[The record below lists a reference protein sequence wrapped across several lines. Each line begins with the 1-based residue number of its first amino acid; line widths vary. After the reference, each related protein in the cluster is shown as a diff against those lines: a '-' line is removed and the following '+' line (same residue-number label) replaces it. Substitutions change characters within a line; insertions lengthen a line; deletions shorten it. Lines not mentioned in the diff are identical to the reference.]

1 MKRKKEM
8 NKNFSITNHFIS
20 RFNQRYLKRNQ
31 QCVKEDLRNYL
42 NAIMTSGQIRKM
54 NKYIRNINTEPVKI
68 GMGSE
73 HSMIF
78 ANNKLITVI
87 YK

>member
-1 MKRKKEM
+1 MKIKKEM

-31 QCVKEDLRNYL
+31 QWVKEDLRNYL

-73 HSMIF
+73 HSMIS

>member
-31 QCVKEDLRNYL
+31 QWVKEDLRNYL

-73 HSMIF
+73 HNMIF